1 MSAAGCVRFA
11 GRDVGAPCLP
21 KNEIALLS
29 TEVASSAISN
39 LSTTE
44 VVSKMAARL
53 GQAQAA
59 NLYTDKQ
66 SAVDAFR
73 SARDPFPLTSCPLR
87 DIQFVFTNLTFL
99 AERGATR

>member
-1 MSAAGCVRFA
+1 MS
-11 GRDVGAPCLP
+11 P
-21 KNEIALLS
+21 KSEIALLS

-66 SAVDAFR
+66 
-73 SARDPFPLTSCPLR
+73 
-87 DIQFVFTNLTFL
+87 
-99 AERGATR
+99 